1 MIDLSINFYDEVS
14 KGKDPDFYS
23 PTLRKYHQQLWSKPL
38 PNGKKFILKDV
49 FPKGYLLH
57 ESQLGYFPMG
67 SDSISHSYTR
77 VKSMEHVIKEIP
89 NEDIESFFNTCC
101 SIGGYL
107 IFPRNRIDNKMT
119 INGARGCNRKIKDR
133 FDLTLE
139 CIRRLYAN
147 EKSPLSDVLERY
159 HDFFKLFRDFR
170 GYVDF
175 FLLQDLVSED
185 YSRIKFYIPFQSFDD
200 SALPDSVD
208 KFITY
213 KSSITSFVKRRN
225 NRMMQ
230 VYL

>member
-1 MIDLSINFYDEVS
+1 MIDFSINFYNEVS
-14 KGKDPDFYS
+14 KGQDPDFYS

-38 PNGKKFILKDV
+38 PNGEMFTLKDV
-49 FPKGYLLH
+49 YPKGYLLH
-57 ESQLGYFPMG
+57 ESHLGYFPMG

-77 VKSMEHVIKEIP
+77 VKIMEHVIKEIP

-170 GYVDF
+170 GYADF

-200 SALPDSVD
+200 NALPDDVD
-208 KFITY
+208 RYITY
-213 KSSITSFVKRRN
+213 KSNMTSFVNSRN
-225 NRMMQ
+225 NRMLH

>member
-1 MIDLSINFYDEVS
+1 MIDFSINFYNEVS
-14 KGKDPDFYS
+14 KGQDPDFYS

-38 PNGKKFILKDV
+38 PNGEMFILKDV

-89 NEDIESFFNTCC
+89 YEDIESFFNTCC

-159 HDFFKLFRDFR
+159 HDFFKLFRDFK

-185 YSRIKFYIPFQSFDD
+185 YLRIKFYIPFQSFDD
-200 SALPDSVD
+200 GALPDSVD

-230 VYL
+230 VYP